1 MTDTI
6 AKNQEKKKPS
16 WQEIQEKKINM
27 AKERGSRVLKVN
39 SPLGSTMFNILRQ
52 FDMAY
57 ANFKARLGEM
67 NGISYEEGE
76 KLMNEGRDIIIAFSE
91 YTEKLS
97 RRVRFRYFV
106 PREIEEFLK
115 ETPRQHKE

>member
-1 MTDTI
+1 
-6 AKNQEKKKPS
+6 
-16 WQEIQEKKINM
+16 
-27 AKERGSRVLKVN
+27 
-39 SPLGSTMFNILRQ
+39 
-52 FDMAY
+52 
-57 ANFKARLGEM
+57 M

-97 RRVRFRYFV
+97 KRVRFRYFV

-115 ETPRQHKE
+115 ETPQEQKE

>member
-1 MTDTI
+1 MTDTSE
-6 AKNQEKKKPS
+6 KTQERKKPS
-16 WQEIQEKKINM
+16 WQEIQEKKISM
-27 AKERGSRVLKVN
+27 AKERGARVLKVN

-115 ETPRQHKE
+115 ETPPQHKE

>member
-97 RRVRFRYFV
+97 KRVRFRYFV
-106 PREIEEFLK
+106 PREIEEYLK
-115 ETPRQHKE
+115 ETPPQHKE

>member
-6 AKNQEKKKPS
+6 AKTQEKKKPS

-27 AKERGSRVLKVN
+27 ARERGSRVLKLN

-91 YTEKLS
+91 YTEKIS
-97 RRVRFRYFV
+97 KRVRFRYFV
-106 PREIEEFLK
+106 PREIEDYLK

>member
-1 MTDTI
+1 MTDVIEKT
-6 AKNQEKKKPS
+6 QERKKPS

-97 RRVRFRYFV
+97 KRVRFRYFV

-115 ETPRQHKE
+115 ETPREQKE